1 MITVR
6 LVSGLLAVSAYAPL
20 FAQDSTEKLKEN
32 ADKAQAVFDARPGSP
47 KDTALVDVM
56 PVFPGGEKAMFAYLG
71 KETKYPQE
79 ALDQGIMGKVFVQ
92 FTVEQDGRVDSVVV
106 KRGAHPALDAEA
118 VRVVSSMPN
127 WSPGRQRGKAV
138 RTRYTLPI
146 SFTMSEKDL
155 ERARKKTVKR
165 KG

>member
-6 LVSGLLAVSAYAPL
+6 LVSGLLAAAACAPL
-20 FAQDSTEKLKEN
+20 FAQESTEKLKEN
-32 ADKAQAVFDARPGSP
+32 ADKAQAVFDARSGSP
-47 KDTALVDVM
+47 KDTALVEVM
-56 PVFPGGEKAMFAYLG
+56 PAFPGGEKAMFAYLG
-71 KETKYPQE
+71 RETKYPQE

-92 FTVEQDGRVDSVVV
+92 FTVEQDGRVDSVFV

-146 SFTMSEKDL
+146 SFTMNEKDL
-155 ERARKKTVKR
+155 ERVRRKAKR
-165 KG
+165 KE